1 MISKKQDKNY
11 DNDVSTFDLS
21 LALFIASISI
31 IAINSAICIGTM
43 LYTNLG
49 HNFNLGYNFNLGHNF
64 NLDHNFNFDHN
75 FNIGQI
81 NKNLFTGI
89 WHKVDSNNSN
99 LHIYQ
104 NDKVKLKNG
113 ANTKLV
119 DGYINYNNNTIY
131 INYVDINKIC
141 IYNISY
147 IHFVNNAY
155 SFTILYD
162 NTQKIYHVYRKY
174 DYVVNIAFINKILE
188 ILKLQTFT

>member
-43 LYTNLG
+43 LYTNLD
-49 HNFNLGYNFNLGHNF
+49 HNLNPNFDHNLNPNLGHNP
-64 NLDHNFNFDHN
+64 
-75 FNIGQI
+75 GQI

-89 WHKVDSNNSN
+89 WYKVDSNNSN
-99 LHIYQ
+99 FHIYQ
-104 NDKVKLKNG
+104 NDEVKLKDG
-113 ANTKLV
+113 TNTKLV
-119 DGYINYNNNTIY
+119 DGYINYNHNTIY
-131 INYVDINKIC
+131 INYVDTNKIC

-188 ILKLQTFT
+188 ILKSQALS

>member
-11 DNDVSTFDLS
+11 DNDVSKVDLG

-31 IAINSAICIGTM
+31 IAINSVICIGTM
-43 LYTNLG
+43 LYTN
-49 HNFNLGYNFNLGHNF
+49 HTYNLNLNLGHNLNI
-64 NLDHNFNFDHN
+64 NL
-75 FNIGQI
+75 GQI

-104 NDKVKLKNG
+104 NDEVKLKDG
-113 ANTKLV
+113 VNTKLV

-131 INYVDINKIC
+131 INYTNTNKIC

-162 NTQKIYHVYRKY
+162 NTQKNYHVYRKY

-188 ILKLQTFT
+188 TLKSQVHS

>member
-1 MISKKQDKNY
+1 
-11 DNDVSTFDLS
+11 
-21 LALFIASISI
+21 
-31 IAINSAICIGTM
+31 M
-43 LYTNLG
+43 LYTN
-49 HNFNLGYNFNLGHNF
+49 HTYNLNLGHNLNI
-64 NLDHNFNFDHN
+64 NL
-75 FNIGQI
+75 GQI

-104 NDKVKLKNG
+104 NDEVKLKDG
-113 ANTKLV
+113 VNTKLV
-119 DGYINYNNNTIY
+119 DGYINYNNNAIY
-131 INYVDINKIC
+131 INYTNTNKIC

-162 NTQKIYHVYRKY
+162 NTQKIYNVYRKY

-188 ILKLQTFT
+188 TLKSQVHS